1 MAEREPSP
9 IQDDQDDQEITPG
22 YKPPEKKTLQE
33 IVAAD
38 QEDES
43 LKKYKEQLLGG
54 ALSTGQVIVDE
65 SNPSRVIVKSLSLIV
80 DGRPDTVIDLSGGKF
95 NGLLNLLILI

>member
-9 IQDDQDDQEITPG
+9 VLPDDEEITPG

-54 ALSTGQVIVDE
+54 ALSSNQLIIE
-65 SNPSRVIVKSLSLIV
+65 PNNPSPVIVKSLTLV
-80 DGRPDTVIDLSGGKF
+80 VADRPDTVIDLSGGKLCF
-95 NGLLNLLILI
+95 SLTC

>member
-1 MAEREPSP
+1 MSEREPSP
-9 IQDDQDDQEITPG
+9 VLQDDDELTPG
-22 YKPPEKKTLQE
+22 YKPPEKKTLEE

-54 ALSTGQVIVDE
+54 ALGTGQVVVDE
-65 SNPSRVIVKSLSLIV
+65 NNPSRVIVKALTLVV
-80 DGRPDTVIDLSGGKF
+80 DGRPDTVIDLSGGK
-95 NGLLNLLILI
+95 ILRS